1 MSLPTIFEI
10 KRPGKPTEII
20 DANKDLTFINT
31 VAGLQ
36 TWLNTL
42 NVGVFTVIDYGLNV
56 LGESMISISLANSAS
71 SVSVFVRNEYIPLV
85 CRPLGSKKLGC
96 IEPLAINYDPTATV
110 DNGTCEYPILPP
122 PPAPPV
128 GNKLSAVY
136 ETEKI
141 GSGRSQTGLVAV
153 QDYDPNNN
161 NTLFLVTDMIDYP
174 GVAVYY
180 NLTISGFSVTVVN
193 NTNDSLPPLVL
204 EFQINYTKLIV

>member
-1 MSLPTIFEI
+1 MPLPTQFEITCAGSLP
-10 KRPGKPTEII
+10 KL
-20 DANKDLTFINT
+20 LTAPASANT

-42 NVGVFTVIDYGLNV
+42 NVGVFTVTDYGLNV
-56 LGESMISISLANSAS
+56 VGETMTSIALTNSLC

-85 CRPLGSKKLGC
+85 CRVLGSPKSGC
-96 IEPLAINYDPTATV
+96 IDPLAINYDPTATV
-110 DNGTCEYPILPP
+110 DNGTCEYPTVPP
-122 PPAPPV
+122 PPAPPL
-128 GNKLSAVY
+128 GNKLTAKF

-180 NLTISGFSVTVVN
+180 NLTVSGFSVTVVN
-193 NTNDSLPPLVL
+193 NTNDTLPPLVL
-204 EFQINYTKLIV
+204 EFQINYTKLIL